1 MKKIFFSLIVVI
13 NISCKAQNILPI
25 ERMINYIED
34 EDKGLLD
41 DGISYV
47 KDVNGILNK
56 FVGTWKGSYQN
67 KNYEFKISKNTKQEV
82 SIKKDRLIIRYKI
95 TDSRSGIRLA
105 IANTLNLPT
114 EDGYIIT
121 GDYLA
126 RNGSYVLDYFGL
138 KGECGQNGTM
148 FINVKDT
155 TPNLMD
161 LFLHV
166 KGEIYHPECTTGYA
180 AQVMPIEGI
189 TLTKQ

>member
-114 EDGYIIT
+114 GDGFIIR
-121 GDYLA
+121 GQYLTSQ
-126 RNGSYVLDYFGL
+126 GTYVLDYFGL
-138 KGECGQNGTM
+138 DGICGQNGTV
-148 FINVKDT
+148 FISIQGNNNIMKFGVKIE
-155 TPNLMD
+155 
-161 LFLHV
+161 
-166 KGEIYHPECTTGYA
+166 GEIYPDCTTGSA
-180 AQVMPIEGI
+180 SQVMPLEGI